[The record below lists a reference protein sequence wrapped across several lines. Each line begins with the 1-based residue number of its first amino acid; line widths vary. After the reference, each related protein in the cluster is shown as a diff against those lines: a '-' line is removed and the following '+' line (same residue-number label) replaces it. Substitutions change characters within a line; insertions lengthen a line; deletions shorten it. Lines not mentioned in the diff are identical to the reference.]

1 MKKVL
6 PPTLFLICLI
16 GMGIFW
22 WWLPLQNW
30 LNFPWTLLGFIP
42 FVIGLSLAIM
52 GSNLFNKI
60 GTNIKTFNDPDILV
74 TENLFRYSRNPMY
87 LGFVVALM
95 GIAILLGT
103 ASAWLFVILFFI
115 VTDRWYIQ
123 FEETV
128 MENKF
133 GEQYTAYKKQ
143 TRRWL

>member
-1 MKKVL
+1 
-6 PPTLFLICLI
+6 
-16 GMGIFW
+16 MGIFW